1 MAGVSE
7 VAVRAL
13 AEVSVGDSIGPVTVP
28 VTRETLVAYADASG
42 DQNPIH
48 QDEDF
53 ARSVGLPD
61 VIAHGMW
68 TLGATGTV
76 VADWA
81 GDAGRVVEFG
91 TRFTKPVVVPASGAE
106 VVVAGVVKAVD
117 AESGR
122 VTVDLTTTAGGEKV
136 LGRCVAVVR
145 LD

>member
-1 MAGVSE
+1 MGARS
-7 VAVRAL
+7 L
-13 AEVSVGDSIGPVTVP
+13 ASVSVGDVLGPVTVP
-28 VTRETLVAYADASG
+28 VGRDTLVAYANASG

-48 QDEDF
+48 QDEEF

-68 TLGATGTV
+68 TMGAAGTV
-76 VADWA
+76 VAEWA
-81 GDAGRVVEFG
+81 GDAGRVIEYG
-91 TRFTKPVVVPASGAE
+91 TRFTKPVVVPVGGARID
-106 VVVAGVVKAVD
+106 VTGTVTSVD

-122 VTVDLTTTAGGEKV
+122 VGVDLTVTSEGQKV

>member
-1 MAGVSE
+1 M
-7 VAVRAL
+7 AVRTL
-13 AEVSVGDSIGPVTVP
+13 DSVGVGDSIGPVTIP
-28 VTRETLVAYADASG
+28 VTRETLVAYAAASG

-68 TLGATGTV
+68 TMGAVGSV
-76 VADWA
+76 VSEWA
-81 GDAGRVVEFG
+81 GDAGRVLEYG
-91 TRFTKPVVVPASGAE
+91 TRFTKPVVVPTTGAE
-106 VVVAGVVKAVD
+106 VVVQGTVKGVD

-122 VTVDLTTTAGGEKV
+122 VTVDVVATSEGQKV

>member
-1 MAGVSE
+1 MAARPLS
-7 VAVRAL
+7 
-13 AEVSVGDSIGPVTVP
+13 EVSVGDVVGPVTVP
-28 VTRETLVAYADASG
+28 VSRATLVGYANASL

-48 QDEDF
+48 QDESF

-68 TLGATGTV
+68 TMAASGTV
-76 VADWA
+76 AADWA

-91 TRFTKPVVVPASGAE
+91 TRFTKPVVVPLTGTE
-106 VVVAGVVKAVD
+106 IVVQGVVKAVD
-117 AESGR
+117 AETGR
-122 VTVDLTTTAGGEKV
+122 VTVDLTTTCGGEKV

>member
-1 MAGVSE
+1 MAARPLS
-7 VAVRAL
+7 
-13 AEVSVGDSIGPVTVP
+13 EVSVGDVVGPVTVP
-28 VTRETLVAYADASG
+28 VSRATLVGYADASG

-48 QDEDF
+48 QDEAF

-68 TLGATGTV
+68 TMGASGTV

-81 GDAGRVVEFG
+81 GDTGRVVEFG
-91 TRFTKPVVVPASGAE
+91 TRFTKPVVVPVSGNE
-106 VVVAGVVKAVD
+106 VVVEGLVKAVD
-117 AESGR
+117 AETGR
-122 VTVDLTTTAGGEKV
+122 VTVDLTTTCDGEKV